1 MITDIRQGL
10 EILKKHI
17 KVAPEKPGVYRMIGA
32 DEKVLYVGKAKNIK
46 KRIVA
51 YSHIDKLPY
60 RLQRMVSEI
69 RRMEFIIVENEA
81 KALLM
86 ENELIKRLEPRYNIL
101 LKDDKTF
108 PHLVIDVESE
118 FPSLRKYRGKR
129 NDKSKYFGPFASV
142 LAVNNVLDTVQKA
155 FLLRSCRDN
164 VFKNRERPCL
174 MYQIKRCSAPC
185 VGRISK
191 EDYHKLVREAV
202 DFLDGKNTKIQA
214 ELSEKMQKASDRQD
228 YEQALVF
235 RDRIRAL
242 TNVQTGT
249 MVEYATI
256 SSCDIV
262 AIARKNDVVCIQVFF
277 IRSGQ
282 NCGNVPYFPK
292 QTQGAEDGEILE
304 AFLGSFYSE
313 HIPPKEVIVS
323 QPLENGEF
331 LEEAL
336 GTHINTYHKGAKA
349 KLLSNVLDNAYASI
363 DRKMAMEASVKSNL
377 EEMQRVFDLPRLPQR
392 IEIYDNSHI
401 QGSYAIGAM
410 VVATPEGFDKKS
422 YRTFNIKNSEI
433 TNDDFAMMKEVL
445 TRRFNRMA
453 PENRP
458 DVILLDGGLGQLHAV
473 HEALKDFD
481 LTGISIIA
489 ISKGPERNA
498 GKEFYHQL
506 GKESFALPFQSPIAF
521 YLQNL
526 RDESHR
532 FAIGTHRKK
541 RAKSITKSRLD
552 EVEGIGAK
560 RKRDLL
566 NYFGSVEEISQAGIK
581 DIEKVGGISKKTA
594 EKIYNYFHK

>member
-214 ELSEKMQKASDRQD
+214 ELSEKMQEASDRQD

-336 GTHINTYHKGAKA
+336 GTHINTYQKGAKA

-422 YRTFNIKNSEI
+422 YRTFDIKNSEI